1 MALFSVEARRVIEG
15 EFEVEA
21 DNEDDAYDKVNGM
34 DNNEFMRTIDMS
46 IDEIEVLNVETLDE
60 EDDDEDEDEE

>member
-21 DNEDDAYDKVNGM
+21 DNEDNAHDKVNGM
-34 DNNEFMRTIDMS
+34 DNNEFMRGIDMS
-46 IDEIEVLNVETLDE
+46 IDEIEVLNVEALDE
-60 EDDDEDEDEE
+60 EDDDE